1 MAELSS
7 VAEAKKEKKAFK
19 SYLEDFRHFVLKDTK
34 GFIDV
39 FNDSNYLVK
48 PINVWFGLL
57 QKWLERERTHCD
69 NKYTRL

>member
-48 PINVWFGLL
+48 PINV
-57 QKWLERERTHCD
+57 
-69 NKYTRL
+69 